1 MFNWLNYQKYN
12 LYHEVS
18 FKCATTLPS
27 LHIHQP
33 VTGADRNK
41 SGKRS
46 RGKENFQDQP
56 APVVYATLMLWK
68 KAGEKWSEDEL
79 VPVKNIKQSSKDKSI
94 TVAFRNGAKKVV
106 RFE

>member
-1 MFNWLNYQKYN
+1 
-12 LYHEVS
+12 
-18 FKCATTLPS
+18 
-27 LHIHQP
+27 
-33 VTGADRNK
+33 
-41 SGKRS
+41 
-46 RGKENFQDQP
+46 
-56 APVVYATLMLWK
+56 MLWK